1 MILEEYAHQLPAAL
15 RRRMEESIAKA
26 VEGERK
32 EGRLK
37 ETYTKHSLMYGFLR
51 TWGRPAP
58 EPSRLGHRGPTM
70 VRRHVHKLFK
80 KNGTS
85 TIIIH
90 PPTMASI
97 FTDSRC
103 GVSMGRPRP
112 SRRWASRW
120 KRIYGRMLP
129 PTITPT

>member
-1 MILEEYAHQLPAAL
+1 
-15 RRRMEESIAKA
+15 
-26 VEGERK
+26 
-32 EGRLK
+32 
-37 ETYTKHSLMYGFLR
+37 
-51 TWGRPAP
+51 
-58 EPSRLGHRGPTM
+58 M
-70 VRRHVHKLFK
+70 VRRHVQTLQ
-80 KNGTS
+80 KNGTFDEYNS
-85 TIIIH
+85 

-129 PTITPT
+129 PTITPNLKNVAGPYDRAYGMDLRKYVSLEDVAG